1 MQNIINEDNEKLKGP
16 KGSDHNLDRKEWIQ
30 SKWWVCNIRAMEL
43 RRREEGL
50 TERGSIIHTEALGKA
65 QTKEELKVSSFTV
78 KTMDMIRM

>member
-1 MQNIINEDNEKLKGP
+1 
-16 KGSDHNLDRKEWIQ
+16 
-30 SKWWVCNIRAMEL
+30 MEL
-43 RRREEGL
+43 RRREEGF